1 MNVIPLD
8 EAGEPRCSH
17 VSLPLFRFG
26 HIERCLRNYLDNLSH
41 GQWTALATDDISSD
55 VVDLLTQMCRALI
68 GHISTLVYKVIRP
81 QVSCWP
87 HNHDRGDKESSAD
100 RINVEPLLDG
110 CSYCRVTEDDIQASL
125 RNIFHNCFGRVLGC
139 GQRRSCDSDKLL
151 TLFSVSI
158 AKNVNS
164 ALSRI
169 TGSTSLQSDRS
180 TSPTNFVG
188 MVYSVVNILKDCVN
202 ISSPLSVDSESSSC
216 TTVESPNSEED
227 DDFKDDDFKV
237 STDFK
242 ESVETFKSTPTQACV
257 GEGDVGSEGNSDTF
271 QITDVQNL
279 DRESSESEEKCSDAP
294 RCSSGTLPTP
304 AETDTFLSLC
314 LANLVAHVSEKTQTT
329 AVKLNFQQIVTDI
342 REKIG
347 GDLTPLKT
355 VKNLYI
361 IMYKD
366 LCRKFGSKYVLPF
379 VMDKGGATFVAAVVE
394 LLKAELKPSSGSR
407 NALRSLESNKSVS
420 PASENKTQR
429 SASDDN
435 VHKGSTGS
443 QKDRPRNCIVRA
455 LASFCRSLRRLFSC
469 CMSSET
475 E

>member
-1 MNVIPLD
+1 MTD
-8 EAGEPRCSH
+8 Y
-17 VSLPLFRFG
+17 VSLFCLFR
-26 HIERCLRNYLDNLSH
+26 
-41 GQWTALATDDISSD
+41 
-55 VVDLLTQMCRALI
+55 M
-68 GHISTLVYKVIRP
+68 K
-81 QVSCWP
+81 
-87 HNHDRGDKESSAD
+87 
-100 RINVEPLLDG
+100 VEPLLDG

-139 GQRRSCDSDKLL
+139 GQRRSCDSDTLL

-188 MVYSVVNILKDCVN
+188 MVYSLMNILKDCVN
-202 ISSPLSVDSESSSC
+202 TSSPLSVDSESSSC

-227 DDFKDDDFKV
+227 DDFK
-237 STDFK
+237 

-257 GEGDVGSEGNSDTF
+257 GEEDVGSEGNSDTF

-279 DRESSESEEKCSDAP
+279 DRESSEREEKCSDAP

-304 AETDTFLSLC
+304 ADTDTFLSLC

-366 LCRKFGSKYVLPF
+366 LCRKFGSKYMLPF
-379 VMDKGGATFVAAVVE
+379 VQQ
-394 LLKAELKPSSGSR
+394 S
-407 NALRSLESNKSVS
+407 
-420 PASENKTQR
+420 
-429 SASDDN
+429 
-435 VHKGSTGS
+435 
-443 QKDRPRNCIVRA
+443 
-455 LASFCRSLRRLFSC
+455 
-469 CMSSET
+469 
-475 E
+475 

>member
-8 EAGEPRCSH
+8 ERAEPRCSH
-17 VSLPLFRFG
+17 LSVPLFRFG
-26 HIERCLRNYLDNLSH
+26 DIERCLRNYLDDLSLR
-41 GQWTALATDDISSD
+41 QWTALATDDVSSD
-55 VVDLLTQMCRALI
+55 VVDLLTEMCRALI
-68 GHISTLVYKVIRP
+68 GHISTVVYKVIRR
-81 QVSCWP
+81 QVSCCP

-100 RINVEPLLDG
+100 RMKVEPLLDG

-125 RNIFHNCFGRVLGC
+125 RNIFHYCFGWVLGF

-188 MVYSVVNILKDCVN
+188 MVHSVANILKDFTKTLAP
-202 ISSPLSVDSESSSC
+202 SFVDGESRSYSI
-216 TTVESPNSEED
+216 VDSPNSEED
-227 DDFKDDDFKV
+227 DDFKP
-237 STDFK
+237 
-242 ESVETFKSTPTQACV
+242 ESAETFKSTQTPACV

-294 RCSSGTLPTP
+294 QCSSGALPTP
-304 AETDTFLSLC
+304 AETDTFLTLC

-366 LCRKFGSKYVLPF
+366 LCRKFGSKYVLQSA
-379 VMDKGGATFVAAVVE
+379 MEKGDATFVAAVVE
-394 LLKAELKPSSGSR
+394 LLKAELKASSGSS
-407 NALRSLESNKSVS
+407 NTLRRLESNKSIS
-420 PASENKTQR
+420 PASENKTQQ
-429 SASDDN
+429 SASEDKAQN
-435 VHKGSTGS
+435 GSTGS
-443 QKDRPRNCIVRA
+443 QKDRPRNGIVRA
-455 LASFCRSLRRLFSC
+455 LASFCRSLRRLFRNRV
-469 CMSSET
+469 T
-475 E
+475 Q

>member
-1 MNVIPLD
+1 MTD
-8 EAGEPRCSH
+8 Y
-17 VSLPLFRFG
+17 VSLFCLFR
-26 HIERCLRNYLDNLSH
+26 
-41 GQWTALATDDISSD
+41 
-55 VVDLLTQMCRALI
+55 M
-68 GHISTLVYKVIRP
+68 K
-81 QVSCWP
+81 
-87 HNHDRGDKESSAD
+87 
-100 RINVEPLLDG
+100 VEPLLDG

-139 GQRRSCDSDKLL
+139 GQRRSCDSDTLL

-188 MVYSVVNILKDCVN
+188 MVYSLMNILKDCVN
-202 ISSPLSVDSESSSC
+202 TSSPLSVDSESSSC

-227 DDFKDDDFKV
+227 DDFK
-237 STDFK
+237 

-257 GEGDVGSEGNSDTF
+257 GEEDVGSEGNSDTF

-279 DRESSESEEKCSDAP
+279 DRESSEREEKCSDAP

-304 AETDTFLSLC
+304 ADTDTFLSLC

-379 VMDKGGATFVAAVVE
+379 VMEKGGATFVAAVVE

-429 SASDDN
+429 SASEDN

-475 E
+475 ETE